1 MEIPELIKQR
11 LGDETIE
18 SAVSLGDEDLIC
30 FTPSRTLLYRGE
42 GLIGNESIGVYDNNL
57 ERLNVSEGRR
67 KTGFTLTYVDREEK
81 FSVSRDRGDPVL
93 QRLLQSVLRT
103 AGVIDAEESVT
114 DVYRFSELTVIIT
127 DARVVKH
134 VGAYVWDGEYE
145 EYPFAEVTNLDF
157 EEGSVAT
164 QIVVSVA
171 GRPQRFK
178 APNDQAKLLKRSLTN
193 ALSEYYEVGSL
204 SQLNDALEENRDESA
219 EEDDDDSVSSDI
231 QLDDSISPLVGDDG
245 DEEEELDTDAIRGI
259 GESPEGDD
267 GDATADAEADSSRP
281 SEVVTGDDTD
291 GAETTGSETGE
302 RGDTAGA
309 PTAAERDQA
318 SRQGVDREDVEAIQT
333 QLTNLTTAVKRQNEL
348 LKEQHET
355 IRKLIDEL
363 QRRE

>member
-114 DVYRFSELTVIIT
+114 DVYRFSELTVVIT
-127 DARVVKH
+127 DGRLVKH
-134 VGAYVWDGEYE
+134 VGAYVWDGDYE
-145 EYPFAEVTNLDF
+145 EHPFEEVTGLDF
-157 EEGSVAT
+157 EDGSVAT
-164 QIVVSVA
+164 QIVVEVR

-178 APNDQAKLLKRSLTN
+178 APNDQAKLLERSLTD

-204 SQLNDALEENRDESA
+204 PALNDALADNL
-219 EEDDDDSVSSDI
+219 EEDAVEDHQPVASDI
-231 QLDDSISPLVGDDG
+231 ELDGSISPLVGDDG

-259 GESPEGDD
+259 GKSSADPAADDEDDSTGEGAD
-267 GDATADAEADSSRP
+267 DAEAD
-281 SEVVTGDDTD
+281 
-291 GAETTGSETGE
+291 
-302 RGDTAGA
+302 
-309 PTAAERDQA
+309 TAAEATEGAATAQA
-318 SRQGVDREDVEAIQT
+318 ATEEASEQAGEAAGSGGVDPEDVEAIQT
-333 QLTNLTTAVKRQNEL
+333 QLTNLTTAVERQNEL

-355 IRKLIDEL
+355 IRTLIDEL

>member
-42 GLIGNESIGVYDNNL
+42 GLIGDESIGVYDSNL

-204 SQLNDALEENRDESA
+204 SQLDDALADNL
-219 EEDDDDSVSSDI
+219 EEDAVEDQQSVASDI
-231 QLDDSISPLVGDDG
+231 ELDDSISPLVGDDG

-259 GESPEGDD
+259 GESSADAAADDEDDSADD
-267 GDATADAEADSSRP
+267 GDGADDEAE
-281 SEVVTGDDTD
+281 
-291 GAETTGSETGE
+291 
-302 RGDTAGA
+302 
-309 PTAAERDQA
+309 TAAEATEGTATAQAAPEEASEQA
-318 SRQGVDREDVEAIQT
+318 SEAAGSGGVDPEDVEVIQT
-333 QLTNLTTAVKRQNEL
+333 QLTDLTTAVERQNEL

-355 IRKLIDEL
+355 IRTLIDEL